1 MGPSV
6 KFVSCINGSFSKK
19 KTRGNF
25 FIRKNTKPWGCPEVW
40 RITRRFPIFFVKPS
54 LTYSTFVT
62 LKCFNKYDFM
72 YRRFSWDCIIILG
85 NIFLQELEC
94 ADSAEPTIGSFEAKF
109 LSRFNPE
116 EEFPP
121 AEQSTP
127 PRPI

>member
-1 MGPSV
+1 MVHSQKRKLGV
-6 KFVSCINGSFSKK
+6 I
-19 KTRGNF
+19 F
-25 FIRKNTKPWGCPEVW
+25 FIRKNTKPGGCPG
-40 RITRRFPIFFVKPS
+40 RFGESPDFSLFFFVKPS
-54 LTYSTFVT
+54 LTYSTFMT

-127 PRPI
+127 PRPL